1 MGLDTYCCLIF
12 YGLTLIHLTGP
23 LSQVVQLKCVMCN
36 IYIYIERER
45 DVFAFL
51 VSILSSLFEELSRQT
66 HSHTPL
72 WTEFWEKR
80 EELINRS
87 FSDHHAPEKQIIGYQ
102 RRAEMTS
109 QSTNQGNGLNFAV
122 KCMLTYQ
129 HVSLC
134 NLNSHHMVHSMP
146 TESVV
151 VIQSPNNKYLFQL
164 PTVS

>member
-1 MGLDTYCCLIF
+1 MSSRPTKVCN
-12 YGLTLIHLTGP
+12 
-23 LSQVVQLKCVMCN
+23 VQY
-36 IYIYIERER
+36 IYIYIY
-45 DVFAFL
+45 VFAFL

-122 KCMLTYQ
+122 KCMLNCQ
-129 HVSLC
+129 HVILC

-151 VIQSPNNKYLFQL
+151 VIQSPNNKYLFQI